1 MENILNLSSVG
12 YVPCLID
19 RVVDV
24 ENITG
29 GIFREAES
37 FKSSAGHV
45 PVIWSVIIVHTN
57 ILWFML
63 TFFFL

>member
-29 GIFREAES
+29 VREIVRL
-37 FKSSAGHV
+37 KSSAGHV
-45 PVIWSVIIVHTN
+45 PVIWGVIIVHTN